1 LLRLRTTGKSG
12 TPPTQNVAASNM
24 TMAAPARIAL
34 VASTL
39 GRPSAEG
46 ETMRLVGPIVG
57 VALVIIVLGVL
68 IGRAAAGM

>member
-1 LLRLRTTGKSG
+1 
-12 TPPTQNVAASNM
+12 M

-68 IGRAAAGM
+68 IGRAGRRLMPAACLSGRGGFPWKKEDSFE

>member
-1 LLRLRTTGKSG
+1 
-12 TPPTQNVAASNM
+12 M

-68 IGRAAAGM
+68 IGRAVGV

>member
-1 LLRLRTTGKSG
+1 
-12 TPPTQNVAASNM
+12 M

-68 IGRAAAGM
+68 IERAAAGM